1 MINKQDIKR
10 IPVWLFKVLEENFG
24 FFLSVLLLN
33 LIPSFLDI
41 LLNEDRSVFL
51 VKQIT
56 ACVNLFFVSYL
67 ITLIRSLIR
76 EKGKWVYT
84 VLVVSILS
92 FLFATECFTL
102 YYYKSLINPSFIVVL
117 FSTNKQEAIEFA
129 MMYLTP
135 VNVLLC
141 LFFLFLFAGCLC
153 LSVKIRITSTKREL
167 LSGCLLILILIPG
180 ACVSGYA
187 LSRIQYIISYKVI
200 SPLERT
206 VYAMNQARKDMEEF
220 KKVSSKL
227 LHNEPEILVN
237 DSKIKNIVVIL
248 GESLSRTKMGCYG
261 YYLNTTPRMDKRI
274 RDGEA
279 TLLTDVVSPYT
290 LTNEAVKYLMTFYN
304 TQSDKAWYECDV
316 LSEVMAAAGYTTYW
330 ISNQESFG
338 IFGNLPASIASCSE
352 YVLFNKVRNSTEE
365 KFGLFDEQLLPI
377 IDKSIQEDKNKKFI
391 VIHLMGSHT
400 RYKNRYPYEF
410 EHFTSDS
417 IKSVRKE
424 WAETIAEYD
433 NTVLYNDFVVDNILQ
448 QFAGEETLVIYVS
461 DHGEEVYDFR
471 DLSGHSPT
479 NVSRYAVEVP
489 FIIWTS
495 PLFKERYPGKVN
507 QIQEAVNRPYMTDD
521 LPHTILDLAGIKSLS
536 YDSTKSVV
544 NPGFNPHRI
553 RLVNGKFDYDKEFK
567 NKN

>member
-76 EKGKWVYT
+76 GKGKWVYT

-141 LFFLFLFAGCLC
+141 VFFLFLFAGCLF

-206 VYAMNQARKDMEEF
+206 VYAINQARKDMEEF

-410 EHFTSDS
+410 EHFTSYS

-495 PLFKERYPGKVN
+495 ALFKERYPGKVN